1 MADLIRM
8 GDDGTLHVPDEP
20 IIPFIEGDGTG
31 VDIWPAAKLVL
42 DAAAAKHGHSI
53 AWKEVLAGQ
62 KAFDEA
68 GSWLPDETVEAFR
81 EHLIGIK
88 GPLTTPVGGGIRSL
102 NVALRQIL
110 DLYVCL
116 RPVRWFTGVPS
127 PVLHPELV
135 DMVIFRE
142 NTEDVYAGYEVQAG
156 TPEADRLTGFL
167 REEMGWPIRDGSGLG
182 IKPIS
187 QMGSKRLI
195 RAAINYALDRKRRSV
210 TLVHKGNIM
219 KFTEGAFREWGY
231 ELVREE
237 FSDVAVGWEDCGG
250 DPGDKLLVKDTIADI
265 TLQQV
270 LTRPS
275 DFDVIATTN
284 LNGDYL
290 SDALAAQVGGIGI
303 APGANINYVTG
314 HGIFEATHGTAPKY
328 AGPGQGQPRLGAALG
343 RAHVRAHR
351 LEQRGLRHRARAR
364 GHHRGQ
370 DRHLRLRPPH
380 GGRHR
385 GEVLRVRLGHR
396 RPPVSTRSSRP
407 HRCRKGTPPMA
418 KPPVHVTVTGA
429 GGQIGYSILFR
440 IASGQLLGPDQ
451 PIVLRLLEIEPAMRV
466 LEGVVME
473 IDDCA
478 FPLVHDIV
486 RHVRPAGP
494 RSTARRGRC
503 SSARC
508 RARRAWSAATS
519 SA

>member
-8 GDDGTLHVPDEP
+8 GDDGTLVVPDEP

-42 DAAAAKHGHSI
+42 DAAAAKHGHRV

-62 KAFDEA
+62 KAFDET
-68 GSWLPDETVEAFR
+68 GSWLPDETVDTFR
-81 EHLIGIK
+81 SHLIGIK

-116 RPVRWFTGVPS
+116 RPVRWFAGVPS
-127 PVLHPELV
+127 PVVHPELV

-142 NTEDVYAGYEVQAG
+142 NTEDVYAGYEVQSG
-156 TPEADRLTGFL
+156 TPEAREAGRLPA
-167 REEMGWPIRDGSGLG
+167 RRDGLADPRGVGHRHQADLAH
-182 IKPIS
+182 
-187 QMGSKRLI
+187 GSKRLI
-195 RAAINYALDRKRRSV
+195 RAAIQYALDRKRRSV
-210 TLVHKGNIM
+210 TLVHKGNIQ

-237 FSDVAVGWEDCGG
+237 FADVAVGWDDCDGK
-250 DPGDKLLVKDTIADI
+250 PGDKLLVKDTIADI

-328 AGPGQGQPRLGAALG
+328 AGQDKVNPGSVLLSGVLMFEHIGWNNAA
-343 RAHVRAHR
+343 
-351 LEQRGLRHRARAR
+351 
-364 GHHRGQ
+364 
-370 DRHLRLRPPH
+370 
-380 GGRHR
+380 
-385 GEVLRVRLGHR
+385 
-396 RPPVSTRSSRP
+396 S
-407 HRCRKGTPPMA
+407 
-418 KPPVHVTVTGA
+418 
-429 GGQIGYSILFR
+429 
-440 IASGQLLGPDQ
+440 
-451 PIVLRLLEIEPAMRV
+451 
-466 LEGVVME
+466 
-473 IDDCA
+473 
-478 FPLVHDIV
+478 DIV
-486 RHVRPAGP
+486 HALEATIADKIV
-494 RSTARRGRC
+494 TYDFARLMEGATEVKC
-503 SSARC
+503 SEFASAIVDRL
-508 RARRAWSAATS
+508 
-519 SA
+519 